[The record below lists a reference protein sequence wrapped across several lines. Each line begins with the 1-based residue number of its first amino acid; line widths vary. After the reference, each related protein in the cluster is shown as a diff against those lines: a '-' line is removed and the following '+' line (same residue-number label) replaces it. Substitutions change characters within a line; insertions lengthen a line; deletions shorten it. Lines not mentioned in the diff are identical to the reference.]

1 MRACT
6 CGVCLSVCSVCLC
19 KRAHSLAPVFIG
31 TSMCVSCLLNRRK
44 PVKKE
49 EKAPDTINTV
59 SVRLRLCSKFLAA
72 KRPSYFLT
80 HEPGRPISRTPSAD
94 SMDELLESTGIDPM
108 GPLTEQQRAE
118 RQEIYKQHELESD
131 DMVDSEHDAQEALV

>member
-1 MRACT
+1 MR
-6 CGVCLSVCSVCLC
+6 
-19 KRAHSLAPVFIG
+19 KRPLIHYS
-31 TSMCVSCLLNRRK
+31 S
-44 PVKKE
+44 
-49 EKAPDTINTV
+49 NTV

-80 HEPGRPISRTPSAD
+80 HEPGRPTPVSRTPSAD
-94 SMDELLESTGIDPM
+94 SMDELLERTGIDPM

-118 RQEIYKQHELESD
+118 RQEVYKQHELESD